1 MTMADPIKVDSHVH
15 LYRSPEEGQADKD
28 GYEIYEYGAKPH
40 VCFSERLGTVD
51 QVMADMDATG
61 ISKAVV
67 VNLYIGQIARAKK
80 RAAVPDT
87 VTGSAR
93 DRAYDD
99 IEAEITDELKAFNSW
114 ICGVSQSHSE
124 IVPFIGADVTVLPGD
139 IGGAYVRDM
148 IANHGARGVKLHGA
162 SQKFSM
168 SDERLWPTYAACQ
181 EAGVAV
187 IGHSG
192 PDKGGAGFAE
202 PRGFGGALKAFPDLN
217 IVLAHMGG
225 ATWDQALEIAETYPN
240 AYFDC
245 CEIIEWTEGTNA
257 PTDTQLAQLIKDIGP
272 HRVMMG
278 SDYPW
283 YDLDHTIERVMELP
297 LLSDEE
303 KQGIIG
309 ANAVNILHL

>member
-1 MTMADPIKVDSHVH
+1 MADPIKVDSHVH
-15 LYRSPEEGQADKD
+15 LYRSKAEGQADKD
-28 GYEIYEYGAKPH
+28 GYEIWEYGAKPG

-67 VNLYIGQIARAKK
+67 VNLYIGELARARK
-80 RAAVPDT
+80 RAAVPEA
-87 VTGSAR
+87 VSGSER
-93 DRAYDD
+93 DRAYDA
-99 IEAEITDELKAFNSW
+99 IEVEITGELKAFNSW

-124 IVPFIGADVTVLPGD
+124 IVPFIGADVTALSGEA
-139 IGGAYVRDM
+139 GGVYVREM
-148 IANHGARGVKLHGA
+148 VGNHGARGVKLHGS
-162 SQKFSM
+162 SQGFLM

-181 EAGVAV
+181 ELGVAV

-192 PDKGGAGFAE
+192 PDRSGAGFAE
-202 PRGFGGALKAFPDLN
+202 PRGFGGALEAFPDLS

-245 CEIIEWTEGTNA
+245 CEIIEWTEGENA
-257 PTDTQLAQLIKDIGP
+257 PTEMQLAQLIKDIGP

-283 YDLDHTIERVMELP
+283 YDLDHTVERVMELP
-297 LLSDEE
+297 LLSAEE

-309 ANAVNILHL
+309 ANAVNILNL

>member
-1 MTMADPIKVDSHVH
+1 MANSIRVDSHVH
-15 LYRSPEEGQADKD
+15 LYRSSEEGQADKD
-28 GYEIYEYGAKPH
+28 GYEIWEYGSKPD

-51 QVMADMDATG
+51 EVMADMEATG

-67 VNLYIGQIARAKK
+67 VNLYIGTLARDKK
-80 RAAVPDT
+80 RAT
-87 VTGSAR
+87 VADSVSGSER

-99 IEAEITDELKAFNSW
+99 IEAEITGEMKAFNSW

-124 IVPFIGADVTVLPGD
+124 IIPFIGADATVLPGD
-139 IGGAYVRDM
+139 EGGAYVRDM
-148 IANHGARGVKLHGA
+148 VVNHGARGVKLHGA
-162 SQKFSM
+162 SQGFSM
-168 SDERLWPTYAACQ
+168 SDERLWATYAACQ
-181 EAGVAV
+181 DLGVSV

-192 PDKGGAGFAE
+192 PDRGGAGFAD
-202 PRGFGGALKAFPDLN
+202 PRGFGGMLKAFPELN
-217 IVLAHMGG
+217 VVLAHMGG
-225 ATWDQALEIAETYPN
+225 ANWGQALEIAESHPN

-257 PTDTQLAQLIKDIGP
+257 PSEVQLAQLIKDIGP

-283 YDLDHTIERVMELP
+283 YDLDHTVERVMELP
-297 LLSDEE
+297 LLSAEE

-309 ANAVNILHL
+309 ANAVTILNL